1 MEFKDYYDIMGVARG
16 SSQEEIKRAYRKL
29 ARKYHPDV
37 SKEPDAERRFKEVGE
52 AYEVLSDPEK
62 RRAYDTLGA
71 DWKAGQQFRP
81 PPDWEQS
88 FQFGERGRRGFSGSF
103 SGSGAGGF
111 SDFFDS
117 LFGQAAGRGAR
128 ARDFEAKG
136 EDYQIEIG
144 LTLDESYN
152 GATKTLS
159 LQLPEIDPATGRAQ
173 ERNRTLT
180 VRIPKGVTDGQRIRL
195 PSQGGAGI
203 GGGSRGDLY
212 AMVHFLAHP
221 FFRAEQRDIHLQLP
235 ITPWEAALGATVKV
249 PTLGG
254 PVDLKIPKGSR
265 ADQKMRLKGRG
276 LPGTPAGDQ
285 IVELQIVAPPATTP
299 EAERLYRQLG
309 DALSFN
315 PRSNL
320 GV

>member
-1 MEFKDYYDIMGVARG
+1 MEFKDYYKIMGVTRE
-16 SSQEEIKRAYRKL
+16 SSQEEIKRAYRRL

-37 SKEPDAERRFKEVGE
+37 SKEPDAEGRFKEVGE

-62 RRAYDTLGA
+62 RRAYDTLGE

-88 FQFGERGRRGFSGSF
+88 FQFGGPGRRGFSGSF
-103 SGSGAGGF
+103 SGTGAGGF

-117 LFGQAAGRGAR
+117 LFGQHGIRGAR
-128 ARDFEAKG
+128 PRDFETKG

-152 GATKTLS
+152 GATKTLT
-159 LQLPEIDPATGRAQ
+159 LQIPEIDPASGRRH
-173 ERNRTLT
+173 ERNRTFT

-195 PSQGGAGI
+195 PAQGGAGV
-203 GGGSRGDLY
+203 GGGERGDLY
-212 AMVHFLAHP
+212 AVVHFLPHP
-221 FFRAEQRDIHLQLP
+221 FFRAEQRDVHLQLP

-276 LPGTPAGDQ
+276 LPGSPPGDQ
-285 IVELQIVAPPATTP
+285 IATLQIVAPPANTP
-299 EAERLYRQLG
+299 AAEQLYRQLA
-309 DALSFN
+309 DALPFN
-315 PRSNL
+315 PRAAL